1 MKQHHLSSR
10 FLTFYICIGIFGFF
24 LITLGGSYMVEKYFE
39 SAQSTTLYEDVCS
52 IASSDLLKEQ
62 LSDPEG
68 SHILEE
74 ISGFTE
80 LHDSVLWIT
89 DTQGQ
94 LVFSSSLGVEPGDS
108 ILPENF
114 TASAWSPSHY
124 QIGRFYDHFS
134 CDHLSVLTPVT
145 SDQGVLGYVTMH
157 YDMHD
162 L

>member
-80 LHDSVLWIT
+80 LHDSCLLYT
-89 DTQGQ
+89 
-94 LVFSSSLGVEPGDS
+94 
-108 ILPENF
+108 
-114 TASAWSPSHY
+114 SPSP
-124 QIGRFYDHFS
+124 RDR
-134 CDHLSVLTPVT
+134 SVSRNP
-145 SDQGVLGYVTMH
+145 
-157 YDMHD
+157 
-162 L
+162 

>member
-94 LVFSSSLGVEPGDS
+94 LVSVPVWELNREIPYFRRISLLLPGVP
-108 ILPENF
+108 
-114 TASAWSPSHY
+114 
-124 QIGRFYDHFS
+124 
-134 CDHLSVLTPVT
+134 LTTRSDAFMTIFPVII
-145 SDQGVLGYVTMH
+145 
-157 YDMHD
+157 
-162 L
+162 